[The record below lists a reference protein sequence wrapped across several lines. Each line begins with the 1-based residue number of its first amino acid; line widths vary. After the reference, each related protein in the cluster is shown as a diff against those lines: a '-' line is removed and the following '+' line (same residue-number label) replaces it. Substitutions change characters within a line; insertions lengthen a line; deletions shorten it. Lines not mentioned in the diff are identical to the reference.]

1 MKLFKKYKVEFFLVL
16 LHLLGPLAFVG
27 VLLASIYAFYL
38 IAFKIKFDLV
48 QLFILLIPNIVL
60 SSGGDII
67 GGNLNQYGDVTY
79 FKILIPSLISVYIF
93 GPIAIS
99 VMLFMALAVPVRLLR
114 KIKIQKAN
122 LLHLIWFIVLLLSI
136 YGLYLAKSENLESA
150 GGLTVGL
157 RMVLSI
163 GALLIPLGIS
173 KNNLEKQLILI
184 GKISMILFL
193 IGVMNSHW
201 IFVTAAFPAFIFYTS
216 KRLEWKIIS
225 VICALIFLIF
235 GGTFTIK
242 FTTLL
247 SWSMIFLFENRKI
260 IFPYFK
266 FKLFRIALFLLPML
280 IVYYVIESKSSI
292 TISGK
297 NTIEA
302 HIISKLY
309 GDRGGIWE
317 QTIEFIKKSNFF
329 IVPAGRNIIVYDY
342 GIVGESDWEAGA
354 HNIYLEMAR
363 QLGLFSALLLS
374 IIFFWYLF
382 KIMRQ
387 IFKTGIISKF
397 ILASLSVYIVFGLTG
412 NDLVYDGVGF
422 LFWLI
427 IGQIYRV
434 NAINFTSLK
443 GLSIKN
449 KPHKFKNIEKIA
461 DLAKINS
468 Q

>member
-1 MKLFKKYKVEFFLVL
+1 MVVL
-16 LHLLGPLAFVG
+16 QLLGPLGVVG

-38 IAFKIKFDLV
+38 IAFKTKIDLI
-48 QLFILLIPNIVL
+48 QLFILLIPNIAL
-60 SSGGDII
+60 SSGRDIK

-79 FKILIPSLISVYIF
+79 FKILIPSLTSVYIF
-93 GPIAIS
+93 GPIAVS
-99 VMLFMALAVPVRLLR
+99 VMLFMALAVPVRLFR

-136 YGLYLAKSENLESA
+136 YELYLAKSEGIESA

-163 GALLIPLGIS
+163 GAILIPLAIG

-247 SWSMIFLFENRKI
+247 SWSMIFLFEYRQI

-280 IVYYVIESKSSI
+280 IVYYVIESKSAI
-292 TISGK
+292 TLSGR
-297 NTIEA
+297 TTLQA
-302 HIISKLY
+302 RFISKLY
-309 GDRGGIWE
+309 GDRGGIWM

-342 GIVGESDWEAGA
+342 GIVGESDWGAGA

-363 QLGLFSALLLS
+363 QIGLFSALLLS
-374 IIFFWYLF
+374 IIIFWYLF

-397 ILASLSVYIVFGLTG
+397 ILISLSVYIVFGLTG
-412 NDLVYDGVGF
+412 NDLVYDGIGF

-427 IGQIYRV
+427 IGQIYQV
-434 NAINFTSLK
+434 NKIDYTNLK
-443 GLSIKN
+443 GMSIKY
-449 KPHKFKNIEKIA
+449 KTHKLNNFGRKM
-461 DLAKINS
+461 DLTYGS
-468 Q
+468 L